1 VPLLRITCP
10 GELTDRIV
18 EVLRTDAHATELA
31 VVPGASRLSGGD
43 LVLAEIP
50 RSAVDDFLARLPSR
64 DHFEGIHVA
73 VEQSEQLVPPSPH
86 EIGDETVVWAEVVQ
100 EVHAAG
106 HLSWINTLLIVTA
119 ACIAALGIILD
130 QLLLIVGAMALSP
143 DYYPIADTC
152 LSLVR
157 RAWGHAAGGAMTL
170 VVSFGA
176 AAVGAWLLSEF
187 LAWTNLIS
195 AETSTNRELT
205 VFISQPDRLSVVV
218 ALFAGVAGALA
229 ITLPQTRGLVGV
241 FVSITTI
248 PAAANMGVAVAARDW
263 GELEG
268 ATVQLVVNVLSL
280 LVAGTVTL
288 AVRHGH
294 RMWSALQP

>member
-18 EVLRTDAHATELA
+18 EVLRSDAHATELA

-50 RSAVDDFLARLPSR
+50 RSAVDDFLALLPSP
-64 DHFEGIHVA
+64 DHFEGVHVA
-73 VEQSEQLVPPSPH
+73 VEQSEQLRPASPN
-86 EIGDETVVWAEVVQ
+86 ELGDEAVVWAEVVQ
-100 EVHAAG
+100 EVHIAG
-106 HLSWINTLLIVTA
+106 RLSWINTLLIVTA
-119 ACIAALGIILD
+119 ACIAALGIIQD

-157 RAWGHAAGGAMTL
+157 RAWRHAAGGAVTL
-170 VVSFGA
+170 AASFGA
-176 AAVGAWLLSEF
+176 AAVGAWVLSEF
-187 LAWTNLIS
+187 LAWTNLIAAAS
-195 AETSTNRELT
+195 STNPELT

-268 ATVQLVVNVLSL
+268 ATVQLVVNVVSL
-280 LVAGTVTL
+280 LVSGTVTL
-288 AVRHGH
+288 AVRHRH
-294 RMWSALQP
+294 RVWSTLQP